1 MSWDVSNLSNVEFL
15 DEWMPEG
22 GEDWS
27 AHNIFVLGDR
37 LYMSYYVYG
46 LQVIDISDPT
56 NLTLAAYYD
65 TFDTETESIYNGAWG
80 TYPFFGSDNVIIS
93 DRRTG
98 LYVVD
103 ILNDGTSLSGDVNFD
118 SEVNVVDIVM
128 IISFIMENSDP
139 SELQFYLSDLNQDGA
154 LDVMDIII
162 IVNTIILN

>member
-1 MSWDVSNLSNVEFL
+1 MSWDVSDLSNVQFL
-15 DEWMPEG
+15 DEWMPDG

-27 AHNIFVLGDR
+27 AHNVFVLGER
-37 LYMSYYVYG
+37 LYISYYVYG
-46 LQVIDISDPT
+46 LQVLDISDPS
-56 NLTLAAYYD
+56 NLNLAAYYD
-65 TFDTETESIYNGAWG
+65 TFDMETESIYNGAWG
-80 TYPFFGSDNVIIS
+80 VYPFFGSDNVIIS

-103 ILNDGTSLSGDVNFD
+103 ILNDGSNLLGDVNFD

-128 IISFIMENSDP
+128 IIGFIMENAIP

-162 IVNTIILN
+162 VVNTIILN

>member
-1 MSWDVSNLSNVEFL
+1 MSWDVSDLSNVQYL

-27 AHNIFVLGDR
+27 AHNVFVLGDR
-37 LYMSYYVYG
+37 LYISYYVYG
-46 LQVIDISDPT
+46 LQVLDISDPG
-56 NLTLAAYYD
+56 NLHLAAYFD
-65 TFDTETESIYNGAWG
+65 TFDMETESIYNGAWG

-103 ILNDGTSLSGDVNFD
+103 VINDGSHTIGDVNFD
-118 SEVNVVDIVM
+118 GEVNVVDIVTV
-128 IISFIMENSDP
+128 ISFIMNSSQPTD
-139 SELQFYLSDLNQDGA
+139 LQFYLSDLNGDMN
-154 LDVMDIII
+154 LDVMDVVI